1 MNRKNSQLKLIE
13 ESFERLSEELD
24 ITPSR
29 FDIAKNRYEAIGNW
43 LGREGSLVR
52 NFSPNL
58 YPQGSFALGTVIKPI
73 SDNEDYDVDLV
84 CQVCISKA
92 DITQKQLK
100 EMIGIEI
107 KKYSETNSMDKKP
120 KEGKRCWSIEYADGA
135 QFHMDILPSI
145 PNGKLHALN
154 EFSESE
160 IAITDSSQ
168 KNYSVLSFD
177 WPQSNPRGYTEW
189 FKGRMAQQFQ
199 QKLAMFAESR
209 GIEIDEVPEH
219 RIKTPLQRA
228 IQLLKRHRDILFAG
242 KDSKP
247 RSIIISTLAAHAYS
261 GEDNIVEALNNIVAK
276 MENYFEIRNGQ
287 RILKNPVNES
297 EVFTDRWSESDEN
310 DFFNWLHKAKEEFLD
325 KMEFSESADLEVAME
340 RNFGEKLA
348 HKVMGKK
355 ENEKDNIIVRQ
366 SPPPTTK
373 IDSQV
378 RPWRKGN

>member
-1 MNRKNSQLKLIE
+1 MNRKNSQLELLE

-29 FDIAKNRYEAIGNW
+29 FDTAKNRYEAIGNW

-84 CQVCISKA
+84 CQVCISKT

-107 KKYSETNSMDKKP
+107 NKYSETNNMDKKP

-145 PNGKLHALN
+145 PNGKPDALS

-168 KNYSVLSFD
+168 KNYSVLSLD
-177 WPQSNPRGYTEW
+177 WPRSNPRGYTEW

-247 RSIIISTLAAHAYS
+247 RSIIISTLAAYAYS

-276 MENYFEIRNGQ
+276 MENYFEVRNGH
-287 RILKNPVNES
+287 RILKNPVNEN

-310 DFFNWLHKAKEEFLD
+310 DFFNWLYKAKEEFLG

-355 ENEKDNIIVRQ
+355 ENERNNIIVRQ
-366 SPPPTTK
+366 SPPTTK